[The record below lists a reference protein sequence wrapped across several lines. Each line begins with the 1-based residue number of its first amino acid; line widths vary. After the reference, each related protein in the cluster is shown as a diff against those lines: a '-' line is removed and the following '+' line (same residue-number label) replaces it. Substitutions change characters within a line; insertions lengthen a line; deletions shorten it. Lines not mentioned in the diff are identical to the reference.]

1 MIEEYQI
8 RILPE
13 QAASEEGIKRYLAKE
28 KGLDVRTLNQVRVL
42 KRSID
47 ARQRTIFVN
56 LKVRAYINEFPQD
69 DQFVHTE
76 YPDVSSRPRVIVVG
90 EGPGGLFA
98 SLRLIELGYRP
109 IVLERGKDVRERKKD
124 LSNITKTQKVDG
136 ESNYCFGEGGAGAY
150 SDGKLYTR
158 SKKRGNVDKILN
170 VFCQH
175 GANTNIL
182 ADAHPHIGTDKLPR
196 VIENMRNTIIKCG
209 GEVHFQT
216 KMIRLILESE
226 GKLASPD
233 AAAGDRVIGV
243 EAVNLA
249 TGAEE
254 TYRGPVILAT
264 GHSARDVYRYLASA
278 KIDIEAKGIAVGVRL
293 EHPSQLIDQ
302 IQYHNKSGRGKYL
315 PAAEYSFVTQVDGR
329 GVYSFCMCP
338 GGFVIPAAT
347 GPEQLVV
354 NGMSPSNRGTAWS
367 NSGMVVETHPE
378 DVAQFVKEH
387 QAVIEQQEMK
397 AQEDSSLFNLHSSL
411 QMMYFQQIV
420 EKQCWQQGNMKQT
433 APAQRMADFV
443 NNRLSYDL
451 PKSSYAPGIISSPLH
466 FWMPSFVSKRLQEGF
481 KTFGKNA
488 HGFLTNEAT
497 LIAMETRTSSPVR
510 IIRDRETLQ
519 HVRIQGLFPCGEG
532 AGYAGGI
539 VSAGVDGERC
549 AEMCAEYMKQL

>member
-13 QAASEEGIKRYLAKE
+13 QAASEEGIKRYLSKE
-28 KGLDVRTLNQVRVL
+28 KGIDVRTLSQVRVL

-47 ARQRTIFVN
+47 ARQRTIYVN
-56 LKVRAYINEFPQD
+56 LKVRAYINEFAQD
-69 DQFVHTE
+69 DQYIHTE
-76 YPDVSSRPRVIVVG
+76 YPDVSSRPRVVVVG

-109 IVLERGKDVRERKKD
+109 VVLERGKDVRERKKD
-124 LSNITKTQKVDG
+124 LSNITKTQKVDA

-196 VIENMRNTIIKCG
+196 VIENMRNTILQCG

-216 KMIRLILESE
+216 KMTSFII
-226 GKLASPD
+226 D
-233 AAAGDRVIGV
+233 GDKVIGV
-243 EAVNLA
+243 EAVNLQ

-264 GHSARDVYRYLASA
+264 GHSARDVYRYLAASR
-278 KIDIEAKGIAVGVRL
+278 IEIEAKGIAVGVRL
-293 EHPSQLIDQ
+293 EHPAHLIDQ
-302 IQYHNKSGRGKYL
+302 IQYHNKNGRGKYL

-347 GPEQLVV
+347 GPQQLVV

-378 DVAQFVKEH
+378 DVASFVQEH
-387 QAVIEQQEMK
+387 QAILQSDASLSSSAEEEVLSP
-397 AQEDSSLFNLHSSL
+397 DSPLT
-411 QMMYFQQIV
+411 MMHFQQIV

-451 PKSSYAPGIISSPLH
+451 PKSSYAPGLISSPLH
-466 FWMPSFVSKRLQEGF
+466 FWMPAFVSKRLQEGF

-510 IIRDRETLQ
+510 ILRDRDTLQ
-519 HVRIQGLFPCGEG
+519 HVRLQGLFPCGEG

-549 AEMCAEYMKQL
+549 AEMCAEYLKKLE

>member
-1 MIEEYQI
+1 MIQEYQI

-69 DQFVHTE
+69 DQYIHTE
-76 YPDVSSRPRVIVVG
+76 YPDVSSRPRAIVVG

-158 SKKRGNVDKILN
+158 SKKRGSVDKILN

-226 GKLASPD
+226 GKLTASD

-387 QAVIEQQEMK
+387 QAIIDQTEMK
-397 AQEDSSLFNLHSSL
+397 AQENSSLFNLHSSL

>member
-13 QAASEEGIKRYLAKE
+13 QAASEEGIKRYLSKE
-28 KGLDVRTLNQVRVL
+28 KGIDVRTLNQVRVL

-47 ARQRTIFVN
+47 ARQRTIYVN
-56 LKVRAYINEFPQD
+56 LKVRAYINEFAQD
-69 DQFVHTE
+69 DQYIHTE
-76 YPDVSSRPRVIVVG
+76 YPDVSSRPRVVVVG

-109 IVLERGKDVRERKKD
+109 VVLERGKDVRERKKD
-124 LSNITKTQKVDG
+124 LSNITKTQKVDA

-158 SKKRGNVDKILN
+158 SKKRGSVDKILN

-196 VIENMRNTIIKCG
+196 VIENMRNTILQCG

-216 KMIRLILESE
+216 KMTSFII
-226 GKLASPD
+226 D
-233 AAAGDRVIGV
+233 GDKVIGV
-243 EAVNLA
+243 EAVNLQ

-264 GHSARDVYRYLASA
+264 GHSARDVYRYLAASR
-278 KIDIEAKGIAVGVRL
+278 IEIEAKGIAVGVRL
-293 EHPSQLIDQ
+293 EHPAHLIDQ
-302 IQYHNKSGRGKYL
+302 IQYHNKNGRGKYL

-347 GPEQLVV
+347 GPQQLVV

-378 DVAQFVKEH
+378 DVASFVQEH
-387 QAVIEQQEMK
+387 LAILQSDASLSSSAEEEVLSP
-397 AQEDSSLFNLHSSL
+397 DSPLT
-411 QMMYFQQIV
+411 MMHFQQIV

-451 PKSSYAPGIISSPLH
+451 PTSSYAPGLISSPLH

-510 IIRDRETLQ
+510 ILRDRDTLQ
-519 HVRIQGLFPCGEG
+519 HVRLQGLFPCGEG

-549 AEMCAEYMKQL
+549 AEMCAEYLKKLE

>member
-69 DQFVHTE
+69 DQYVHTE
-76 YPDVSSRPRVIVVG
+76 YPDVSSKPCVIVVG

-98 SLRLIELGYRP
+98 SLKLIELGYRP
-109 IVLERGKDVRERKKD
+109 VVLERGKDVRERKKD

-158 SKKRGNVDKILN
+158 SKKRGSVDKILN

-196 VIENMRNTIIKCG
+196 VIENMRNTILQCG

-216 KMIRLILESE
+216 KMTRFVLE
-226 GKLASPD
+226 
-233 AAAGDRVIGV
+233 GDKVIGV
-243 EAVNLA
+243 EAVNLQ

-254 TYRGPVILAT
+254 NYRGPVILAT
-264 GHSARDVYRYLASA
+264 GHSARDVYRYLASS
-278 KIDIEAKGIAVGVRL
+278 KIEIEAKGIAVGVRL
-293 EHPSQLIDQ
+293 EHPSQIIDQ
-302 IQYHNKSGRGKYL
+302 IQYHNKNGRGKYL

-378 DVAQFVKEH
+378 DVAPFVKDH
-387 QAVIEQQEMK
+387 QVVLEEIELRR
-397 AQEDSSLFNLHSSL
+397 QEDSSLFTPHSSL
-411 QMMYFQQIV
+411 QMMYFQEIL

-433 APAQRMADFV
+433 APSQRMADFV

-451 PKSSYAPGIISSPLH
+451 PKSSYAPGLVSSPLH

-488 HGFLTNEAT
+488 HGFLTNEAI
-497 LIAMETRTSSPVR
+497 LIATETRTSSPVR
-510 IIRDRETLQ
+510 IVRDRETLQ

-549 AEMCAEYMKQL
+549 AEMCAQYMEQL